1 MKIGW
6 GVIFLPCAEKNKLKI
21 FLLAALTIIII

>member
-6 GVIFLPCAEKNKLKI
+6 GVIFLPCAEKSKSKI
-21 FLLAALTIIII
+21 FLLAALAITII